1 MRVLFI
7 CTGNICR
14 SPMAEALA
22 ATRCTAPNVSFASA
36 ATGGFPGRTASPPA
50 VRVMAEVGI
59 DLTGHVSQ
67 DVFTAIADTPDL
79 IYCMTEGH
87 RDRLRAL
94 RPEWSARIL
103 LLHPDGQSIDD
114 PYGCDDDTYRRVRD
128 EIATAVAARAPDWGA
143 GQRG

>member
-1 MRVLFI
+1 MHVLFV

-22 ATRCTAPNVSFASA
+22 ATRYAAPGVGFASA
-36 ATGGFPGRTASPPA
+36 ATGGLPGRPASSSA

-59 DLTGHVSQ
+59 DLTGHFSQ
-67 DVFTAIADTPDL
+67 DVFTAITADPDL

-103 LLHPDGQSIDD
+103 LLDPDGASIDD
-114 PYGCDDDTYRRVRD
+114 PYGLDDDTYRRVRD
-128 EIATAVAARAPDWGA
+128 EITQAVAKRSQDWA
-143 GQRG
+143 G